1 MLFHE
6 DIGAFWMAPELRND
20 REETIL
26 QEATTAQEP
35 QYLYFSKTRDNT
47 LLFALPGRFYYD

>member
-20 REETIL
+20 PEETIL
-26 QEATTAQEP
+26 QQATTAQEFRNIRK
-35 QYLYFSKTRDNT
+35 YLDFSK
-47 LLFALPGRFYYD
+47 F